1 MSSSIRGIPRRR
13 SAGRLA
19 AGLLLAALAVSGC
32 GNQVANRQAADTTRG
47 KELFSQK
54 CGSCHVLEDAGT
66 AGQIGPNL
74 DDAFRQSRAQGFATD
89 TFFEVTLE
97 QMKIPAL
104 PMPDFDD
111 AGDKANYL
119 PDEDLVSIAAYV
131 ADVAANPG
139 EGAAA
144 GPQGDDPK
152 SIFTSSCGGCHT
164 LGDAGTTGSV
174 GPNLDDVKPE
184 LESAVTQIKNGGNGM
199 PAFEGRLTDEQ
210 IRALAEYI
218 VKAPGG

>member
-1 MSSSIRGIPRRR
+1 MAS
-13 SAGRLA
+13 
-19 AGLLLAALAVSGC
+19 
-32 GNQVANRQAADTTRG
+32 RQAADTTRG

-54 CGSCHVLEDAGT
+54 CGACHVLADAGT
-66 AGQIGPNL
+66 AGQTGPNL
-74 DDAFRQSRAQGFATD
+74 DDAFSQSREQGFEDT

-119 PDEDLVSIAAYV
+119 PEEDLVSIAAYV
-131 ADVAANPG
+131 ADVAGKPG

-144 GPQGDDPK
+144 GPQTDDPK
-152 SIFTSSCGGCHT
+152 SIFTASCGGCHT
-164 LGDAGTTGSV
+164 LGDASTTGSV
-174 GPNLDDVKPE
+174 GPNLDDTKPE
-184 LESAVTQIKNGGNGM
+184 LEGAIEQIKKGGNGM
-199 PAFEGRLTDEQ
+199 PPFEGQLTDPQ

-218 VKAPGG
+218 VKATGG